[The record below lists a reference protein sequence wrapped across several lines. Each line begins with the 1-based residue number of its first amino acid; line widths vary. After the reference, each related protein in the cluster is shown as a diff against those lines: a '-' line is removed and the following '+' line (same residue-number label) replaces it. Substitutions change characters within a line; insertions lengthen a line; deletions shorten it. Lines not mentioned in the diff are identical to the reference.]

1 MWIFIKKIIKKL
13 KVRFI
18 QFRNHP
24 ITRKDPINSLLRY
37 IFFHIRIYFF
47 DEITYNWVEGL
58 KIYIRKIDP
67 GIVGNVFYGLY
78 EFEESMLLLHFL
90 KEKDL
95 FLDIGS
101 NVGHYSLLV
110 SGVRKC
116 KSISIEPVPK
126 TYMQLIRQIELN
138 QLSNLIETRNIGI
151 SNKKGELY
159 FSNDRGT
166 MDKIVSKE
174 YKNSVKIKV
183 SSLDEIITDLIPIA
197 MKIDVEGY
205 EKFVLKGAEKL
216 LKNKKL
222 KIVIL
227 ELNQSG
233 KSYGVDDL
241 ELYDEM
247 INYGFAPFSYDAF
260 NRELKSLKTYNIH
273 KFNTIFIRD
282 KKVVEKRI
290 LNSKGIRIRGVEL

>member
-1 MWIFIKKIIKKL
+1 M
-13 KVRFI
+13 
-18 QFRNHP
+18 
-24 ITRKDPINSLLRY
+24 
-37 IFFHIRIYFF
+37 
-47 DEITYNWVEGL
+47 
-58 KIYIRKIDP
+58 
-67 GIVGNVFYGLY
+67 
-78 EFEESMLLLHFL
+78 
-90 KEKDL
+90 
-95 FLDIGS
+95 
-101 NVGHYSLLV
+101 
-110 SGVRKC
+110 
-116 KSISIEPVPK
+116 
-126 TYMQLIRQIELN
+126 N